1 MLPEI
6 PVDESIWRRIQSLQ
20 IRVSRVELLAT
31 LQSLMQA
38 KNSQIARGFI
48 ACCGSELPP
57 AQRRSLELI
66 KRRSTIQSIESTES
80 IQSIQSIESTQ
91 STESTESIEST
102 ESTESIESI
111 QSTESIQSIQSIQS
125 TESIQSIQSTESIQ
139 SIQSTEST
147 ESIQSI
153 QSNPHLSL
161 SESIKAC
168 YQRVLRSNSPADRTE
183 LRSLIARLPS
193 LDAIES
199 ILRDCVKKDAI
210 ASQLEAKQFV
220 LALLDASRLDEAE
233 SLARLLKTDFNVDFS
248 LHAAHS

>member
-1 MLPEI
+1 MLPEN

-48 ACCGSELPP
+48 ACCGSDLPP

-66 KRRSTIQSIESTES
+66 KRRST
-80 IQSIQSIESTQ
+80 
-91 STESTESIEST
+91 
-102 ESTESIESI
+102 
-111 QSTESIQSIQSIQS
+111 IQS

-233 SLARLLKTDFNVDFS
+233 SLARLLKTDFNVDSS

>member
-6 PVDESIWRRIQSLQ
+6 PIDESIWRRIQSLQ

-38 KNSQIARGFI
+38 RNSQVARGFV
-48 ACCGSELPP
+48 ACFGSELPP

-66 KRRSTIQSIESTES
+66 KPRSTIQSIES
-80 IQSIQSIESTQ
+80 IESN
-91 STESTESIEST
+91 
-102 ESTESIESI
+102 ESIESI
-111 QSTESIQSIQSIQS
+111 E
-125 TESIQSIQSTESIQ
+125 
-139 SIQSTEST
+139 
-147 ESIQSI
+147 
-153 QSNPHLSL
+153 SNPHPSL

-183 LRSLIARLPS
+183 LRSLIARLTS

-233 SLARLLKTDFNVDFS
+233 SLARLLKTEFNVIS
-248 LHAAHS
+248 HRLAADS

>member
-1 MLPEI
+1 MLPEN

-80 IQSIQSIESTQ
+80 IQSIQS
-91 STESTESIEST
+91 
-102 ESTESIESI
+102 
-111 QSTESIQSIQSIQS
+111 
-125 TESIQSIQSTESIQ
+125 
-139 SIQSTEST
+139 
-147 ESIQSI
+147 
-153 QSNPHLSL
+153 NPHLSL

-199 ILRDCVKKDAI
+199 ILRDCVKKDAV

>member
-1 MLPEI
+1 MLPEN

-48 ACCGSELPP
+48 VCFGSELPP

-66 KRRSTIQSIESTES
+66 KRRSTIQSTESTES

-91 STESTESIEST
+91 STQSTESIE
-102 ESTESIESI
+102 
-111 QSTESIQSIQSIQS
+111 
-125 TESIQSIQSTESIQ
+125 
-139 SIQSTEST
+139 STEST

-168 YQRVLRSNSPADRTE
+168 YQRVLRSNLPADRTE

-199 ILRDCVKKDAI
+199 ILRDCVKKDAV

>member
-1 MLPEI
+1 MLPEN

-48 ACCGSELPP
+48 ACFGSELPP

-66 KRRSTIQSIESTES
+66 KRRSTIQS
-80 IQSIQSIESTQ
+80 
-91 STESTESIEST
+91 
-102 ESTESIESI
+102 
-111 QSTESIQSIQSIQS
+111 

-139 SIQSTEST
+139 
-147 ESIQSI
+147 SIQSI

-199 ILRDCVKKDAI
+199 ILRDCVKKDAV

-233 SLARLLKTDFNVDFS
+233 SLARLLKTDFNVDSS

>member
-48 ACCGSELPP
+48 ACFGSELPP

-66 KRRSTIQSIESTES
+66 KPRST
-80 IQSIQSIESTQ
+80 
-91 STESTESIEST
+91 
-102 ESTESIESI
+102 I
-111 QSTESIQSIQSIQS
+111 QSTESIQ
-125 TESIQSIQSTESIQ
+125 
-139 SIQSTEST
+139 
-147 ESIQSI
+147 SIQSI

-193 LDAIES
+193 LDAVES
-199 ILRDCVKKDAI
+199 LLRDCVKKDAV

-233 SLARLLKTDFNVDFS
+233 SLARLLKTEFNVDSS

>member
-1 MLPEI
+1 MLPEN

-38 KNSQIARGFI
+38 KNLQIARGFI
-48 ACCGSELPP
+48 ACFGSELPP

-66 KRRSTIQSIESTES
+66 KRRSIIQSTESIDSPESTES
-80 IQSIQSIESTQ
+80 IQS
-91 STESTESIEST
+91 TE
-102 ESTESIESI
+102 
-111 QSTESIQSIQSIQS
+111 
-125 TESIQSIQSTESIQ
+125 
-139 SIQSTEST
+139 
-147 ESIQSI
+147 
-153 QSNPHLSL
+153 SNPHLSL
-161 SESIKAC
+161 SKSIKAC

-199 ILRDCVKKDAI
+199 ILRDCVKKDAV

-233 SLARLLKTDFNVDFS
+233 SLARLLKTDFNVDSS

>member
-1 MLPEI
+1 MLPEN

-48 ACCGSELPP
+48 ACFGSELPP

-66 KRRSTIQSIESTES
+66 KRRSTIQS
-80 IQSIQSIESTQ
+80 
-91 STESTESIEST
+91 
-102 ESTESIESI
+102 
-111 QSTESIQSIQSIQS
+111 

-139 SIQSTEST
+139 SIQS
-147 ESIQSI
+147 I

-161 SESIKAC
+161 SKSIKAC

-199 ILRDCVKKDAI
+199 ILRDCVKKDAVV
-210 ASQLEAKQFV
+210 SQLEAKQFV

-233 SLARLLKTDFNVDFS
+233 SLARLLKTDFNVDSS

>member
-1 MLPEI
+1 MLPEN

-66 KRRSTIQSIESTES
+66 KRRST
-80 IQSIQSIESTQ
+80 
-91 STESTESIEST
+91 
-102 ESTESIESI
+102 
-111 QSTESIQSIQSIQS
+111 IQS

-233 SLARLLKTDFNVDFS
+233 SLARLLKTDFNVDSS

>member
-48 ACCGSELPP
+48 ACFGSELPP

-66 KRRSTIQSIESTES
+66 KRRST
-80 IQSIQSIESTQ
+80 
-91 STESTESIEST
+91 
-102 ESTESIESI
+102 
-111 QSTESIQSIQSIQS
+111 IQS

-139 SIQSTEST
+139 SIQSTESIQ
-147 ESIQSI
+147 SIQSI

-220 LALLDASRLDEAE
+220 LDMRDASRLDEAE
-233 SLARLLKTDFNVDFS
+233 SLARLLKTDFNVDSS

>member
-1 MLPEI
+1 
-6 PVDESIWRRIQSLQ
+6 
-20 IRVSRVELLAT
+20 
-31 LQSLMQA
+31 MQA
-38 KNSQIARGFI
+38 KNLQIARGFI
-48 ACCGSELPP
+48 ACFGSELPP

-66 KRRSTIQSIESTES
+66 KRRSTIQSI
-80 IQSIQSIESTQ
+80 
-91 STESTESIEST
+91 
-102 ESTESIESI
+102 
-111 QSTESIQSIQSIQS
+111 
-125 TESIQSIQSTESIQ
+125 
-139 SIQSTEST
+139 EST

-233 SLARLLKTDFNVDFS
+233 SLARLLKTDFNVIS
-248 LHAAHS
+248 HCTLLIRRSTARKS

>member
-1 MLPEI
+1 MLPEN

-66 KRRSTIQSIESTES
+66 KRRSTIQSTE
-80 IQSIQSIESTQ
+80 
-91 STESTESIEST
+91 
-102 ESTESIESI
+102 
-111 QSTESIQSIQSIQS
+111 SIQSIQS

-233 SLARLLKTDFNVDFS
+233 SLARLLKTDFNVDSS

>member
-6 PVDESIWRRIQSLQ
+6 PIDESIWRRIQSLQ

-31 LQSLMQA
+31 LQSVMQA
-38 KNSQIARGFI
+38 RNSQMARGFV
-48 ACCGSELPP
+48 ACFGSELPP

-66 KRRSTIQSIESTES
+66 KPRSPIHSIESNPNNP
-80 IQSIQSIESTQ
+80 Q
-91 STESTESIEST
+91 STPH
-102 ESTESIESI
+102 
-111 QSTESIQSIQSIQS
+111 
-125 TESIQSIQSTESIQ
+125 
-139 SIQSTEST
+139 
-147 ESIQSI
+147 
-153 QSNPHLSL
+153 NPNLSL

-168 YQRVLRSNSPADRTE
+168 YQRVLRSNSPADRAE

-193 LDAIES
+193 FDEIES

-233 SLARLLKTDFNVDFS
+233 SLARLLKAEFNVIS
-248 LHAAHS
+248 ACLAAHSVDRQPASDERALVAQPRSLRALLPSLFNKQRTLSAYTTPSNTATRTAGCTRSVPSDRSTPPE